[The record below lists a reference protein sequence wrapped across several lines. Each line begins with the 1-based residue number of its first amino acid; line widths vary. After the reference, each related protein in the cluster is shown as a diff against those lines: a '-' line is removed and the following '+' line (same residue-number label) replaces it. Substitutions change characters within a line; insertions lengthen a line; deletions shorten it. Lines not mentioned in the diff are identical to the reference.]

1 MKKGMEPMPAKDS
14 DAIIGVVQQ
23 AMDAIMKDAAE
34 LLPFP
39 LMINVTCPLGSV
51 WVITIAGDG
60 TEPEFTP
67 IKSTGWWNFPLT
79 VTCTGA
85 KGATL
90 TATIEEPQPQFV
102 TEGNA

>member
-14 DAIIGVVQQ
+14 DAIIGVEQQ
-23 AMDAIMKDAAE
+23 AMDAIMRDAAE
-34 LLPFP
+34 LFPFP